1 MLRHLARLNNT
12 FKFATEVQKA
22 SKSASTSAS
31 SLTYYKDGQ
40 IATRNAIVLK
50 KT

>member
-1 MLRHLARLNNT
+1 MLRHIARLSNT
-12 FKFATEVQKA
+12 FKFANEVQKT
-22 SKSASTSAS
+22 SKAATSAS